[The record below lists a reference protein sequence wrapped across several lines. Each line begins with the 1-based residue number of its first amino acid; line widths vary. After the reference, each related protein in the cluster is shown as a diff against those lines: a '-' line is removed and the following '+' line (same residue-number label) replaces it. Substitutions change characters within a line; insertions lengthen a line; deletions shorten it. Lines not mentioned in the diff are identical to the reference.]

1 MKMGSLSAMWFSL
14 LLLRRGRQRG
24 HGHEA
29 VRGELGERHGVEH
42 AADVGLDLLDGPPQI
57 AARVL
62 RAVVTFRH
70 AAHDLDRPFEGPQH
84 LPHRDGVG
92 PPGQLVSALGPVVTG
107 DESMLGESLEDL
119 GEELGRNVEFLG
131 DALGAHRTF
140 VAMTGD
146 VVHRDEPIIRAL
158 RESQHLPT
166 PLGCNPSWLLPVQY
180 PTKVISDSYCRSL
193 ASAEGAV
200 KS

>member
-1 MKMGSLSAMWFSL
+1 MKMGSLSAMVSL

-24 HGHEA
+24 HGNEA

-119 GEELGRNVEFLG
+119 GEEFGRNVELLG
-131 DALGAHRTF
+131 DALSAHRTF

-146 VVHRDEPIIRAL
+146 VVHRDEPIVRAL
-158 RESQHLPT
+158 RESQHVPD
-166 PLGCNPSWLLPVQY
+166 PSWLPVVQRSTKQY
-180 PTKVISDSYCRSL
+180 PTKVISDSYSRSL
-193 ASAEGAV
+193 PSARGAV